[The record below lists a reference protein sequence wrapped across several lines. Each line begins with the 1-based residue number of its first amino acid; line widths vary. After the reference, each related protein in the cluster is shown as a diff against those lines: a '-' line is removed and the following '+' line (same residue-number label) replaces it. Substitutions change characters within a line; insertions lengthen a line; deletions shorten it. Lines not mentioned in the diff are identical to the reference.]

1 MTTRKLTL
9 ATLAALAL
17 TAAPA
22 QAAQRLEITGQV
34 RLLPG
39 GGSTMRQTGSFSGTP
54 FGSGTIN
61 VTTNVGRG
69 RGAVMSFRMFNR
81 RGQIWGSGDAKL
93 TFRGS
98 KVSYSGTARITGG
111 SGGVQPHPL
120 ERLADQRRR
129 RDVGLALPAAADRQR
144 LSASLTASH
153 AGAA

>member
-1 MTTRKLTL
+1 MTTRKLTV
-9 ATLAALAL
+9 ATVACLAL

-22 QAAQRLEITGQV
+22 NAAQRLDVTGQV

-54 FGSGTIN
+54 LGSGTIN

-69 RGAVMSFRMFNR
+69 QGAVMTFRMFNR
-81 RGQIWGSGDAKL
+81 RGQVWGSGDAKL

-111 SGGVQPHPL
+111 SGAFS
-120 ERLADQRRR
+120 RIRSN
-129 RDVGLALPAAADRQR
+129 GLRISGGGEM
-144 LSASLTASH
+144 SASRFPLRLT
-153 AGAA
+153 GTV

>member
-111 SGGVQPHPL
+111 SGAFS
-120 ERLADQRRR
+120 RIRSN
-129 RDVGLALPAAADRQR
+129 GLRISGGGEM
-144 LSASLTASH
+144 SASRFPLRLTGSV
-153 AGAA
+153 